1 MAYLNGM
8 MDGCGLMGMGT
19 FGSLYMFLLTLL
31 LLGLVIVLFLW
42 IVKLW
47 RQVMG
52 KKK

>member
-8 MDGCGLMGMGT
+8 MDGCGLMGM

-31 LLGLVIVLFLW
+31 LLGLVIVIFLW

-47 RQVMG
+47 RQVVG